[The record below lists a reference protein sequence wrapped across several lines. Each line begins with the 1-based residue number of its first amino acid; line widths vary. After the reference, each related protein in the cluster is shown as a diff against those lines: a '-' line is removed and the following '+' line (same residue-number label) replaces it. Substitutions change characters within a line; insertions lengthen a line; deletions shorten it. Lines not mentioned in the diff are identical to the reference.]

1 MARISEWLIDPD
13 DSPDRTIEKLLTITE
28 VLMRQVEQASGER
41 GAAYEQ
47 FRRAATLEDRVRQRT
62 LDLEYALRLLGETN
76 SRLTTAKRTAERAQ
90 RDLANAIEAVQEG
103 FALFDETDTL
113 VLHNSR
119 FCRDLPDVR
128 RGLRAGMALSEYVEL
143 VGYSA
148 SLSLPP
154 DQTREEWVKERMQR
168 HHDRQ
173 VFNVALIGDRWLQV
187 SSQRI
192 SGGGTVML
200 QTDVTDII
208 RLERIERGKMLDNQ
222 ARIIRATLEHISQ
235 GVCIFDVNLRL
246 VGWNKRLAQLLDIS
260 AASLRQ
266 GAGFDSMLRH
276 FGNDSVY
283 QEHVSFEALA
293 VWARQARPRPPQSFE
308 IRRASGVILDGYA
321 RETPEGGFVISFSDV
336 TRERLAVQAMLR
348 ANASLEARVA
358 ARTLDL
364 EAALED
370 AERANASR
378 VRFVA
383 AASHD
388 LLQPLSAA
396 KLFIASVRD
405 DDPSQLA
412 RSTLGKALNAL
423 VSVEGILHA
432 LLDISRLEVG
442 ESAVEIVPVRL
453 VPLLA
458 QLTDEFAPVA
468 AGKGLRLTILPSRL
482 TVASDPAYLR
492 RILQN
497 LIGNAIRYTRTGRVL
512 VGVRRAGG
520 KIRIE
525 VHDTG
530 PGIAPEDRQVIFR
543 EFHRL
548 NGSASASEG
557 MGLGLAIV
565 QRACALLNHRLSLAS
580 EPGRGT
586 SFSVEM
592 ALSAPDSILSCPG
605 LIATGADEPRDGSN
619 RIALIVGSAPD
630 LRRELGLQL
639 ERRNITAWD
648 VGNGDEALALLEEI
662 GIVPDFYL
670 VDQDLDAGPDCIETV
685 RALHGGWGD
694 RPTRILTADP
704 ACGSLAASGI
714 ACLRK
719 PVDDAALD
727 AFIASAPSVA
737 APITPA
743 P

>member
-1 MARISEWLIDPD
+1 MARISDWLIDPAD
-13 DSPDRTIEKLLTITE
+13 TQERTVEKLLTVTE

-47 FRRAATLEDRVRQRT
+47 FRRAALLEDRVRQRT
-62 LDLEYALRLLGETN
+62 RDLEYALRLLGETN
-76 SRLTTAKRTAERAQ
+76 GRLATAKRTAERAQ

-103 FALFDETDTL
+103 FALFDEADTL
-113 VLHNSR
+113 RLYNSR
-119 FCRDLPDVR
+119 FCRDMPDVR
-128 RGLRAGMALSEYVEL
+128 QSLRAGMPFSEYVEL
-143 VGYSA
+143 V
-148 SLSLPP
+148 SLSAALALPP
-154 DQTREEWVKERMQR
+154 GQARRDWVAARMQR

-173 VFNVALIGDRWLQV
+173 VFNVALAGDRWLQV
-187 SSQRI
+187 SAQRI
-192 SGGGTVML
+192 NGGGTVMF

-208 RLERIERGKMLDNQ
+208 RLERIERGKMLDDQ
-222 ARIIRATLEHISQ
+222 ARIIRATLEHINQ
-235 GVCIFDVNLRL
+235 GVCVFDAGLRL
-246 VGWNKRLAQLLDIS
+246 VGWNQRLAQLLDVP
-260 AASLRQ
+260 AAVLRQ
-266 GAGFDSMLRH
+266 GTGFDSLHRR
-276 FGNDSVY
+276 FGHDSVY
-283 QEHVSFEALA
+283 DEHLSFEALS
-293 VWARQARPRPPQSFE
+293 VWAHGNGPRPPLSFE
-308 IRRASGVILDGYA
+308 IRRPSGVILDGFA
-321 RETPEGGFVISFSDV
+321 QETPEGGFVISFSDV

-364 EAALED
+364 EAALAD

-396 KLFIASVRD
+396 KLFVASVRD
-405 DDPSQLA
+405 DAQNPQT
-412 RSTLGKALNAL
+412 RSPLEKALNAL

-442 ESAVEIVPVRL
+442 ESAVEVVPVRL
-453 VPLLA
+453 APLLA

-468 AGKGLRLTILPSRL
+468 AGKGLRLTILPCRL

-512 VGVRRAGG
+512 VGPRRIGG
-520 KIRIE
+520 NVRIE

-530 PGIAPEDRQVIFR
+530 PGIAREDQQAIFR

-548 NGSASASEG
+548 DGSASASEG

-565 QRACALLNHRLSLAS
+565 ERACALLNHRLSLAS

-592 ALSAPDSILSCPG
+592 GLVASRALHPDVMAAI
-605 LIATGADEPRDGSN
+605 ADEPRDGSN
-619 RIALIVGSAPD
+619 RIALLVGSDPD
-630 LRRELGLQL
+630 LRRDIGLLL
-639 ERRNITAWD
+639 ERRAIAVWE
-648 VGNGDEALALLEEI
+648 VGSGEEALALLDEI

-670 VDQDLDAGPDCIETV
+670 VDHESDHQSGTGMRCVETV
-685 RALHGGWGD
+685 LALRDRHGD
-694 RPTRILTADP
+694 RPTCILTADP
-704 ACGSLAASGI
+704 ACGTWAVGI
-714 ACLRK
+714 GCMRK
-719 PVDDAALD
+719 PVDAAALD
-727 AFIASAPSVA
+727 AFLASVA
-737 APITPA
+737 SMPA
-743 P
+743 RP

>member
-1 MARISEWLIDPD
+1 MTRISEWLIDPAD
-13 DSPDRTIEKLLTITE
+13 TPERTIEKLLTITE

-47 FRRAATLEDRVRQRT
+47 FRRAAMLEDRVRQRT
-62 LDLEYALRLLGETN
+62 RDLEYALRLLGETN
-76 SRLTTAKRTAERAQ
+76 SRLTAAKRTAERAQ
-90 RDLANAIEAVQEG
+90 RDLANAIDAVQEG
-103 FALFDETDTL
+103 FALFDEADTL
-113 VLHNSR
+113 VLYNSR
-119 FCRDLPDVR
+119 FCRDMPDVR
-128 RGLRAGMALSEYVEL
+128 QHLRAGMAFSEYVKL
-143 VGYSA
+143 V
-148 SLSLPP
+148 SLSTALSPP
-154 DQTREEWVKERMQR
+154 AGQTRQEWMAARMQR

-173 VFNVALIGDRWLQV
+173 VFNVALSGDRWLQV
-187 SSQRI
+187 SAQHI
-192 SGGGTVML
+192 DGGGTVMF

-208 RLERIERGKMLDNQ
+208 RLERIERGKMLDDQ
-222 ARIIRATLEHISQ
+222 AQLIRATLEHINQ
-235 GVCIFDVNLRL
+235 GVCIFDADLRL
-246 VGWNKRLAQLLDIS
+246 VGWNGRLGQLLDMPVS
-260 AASLRQ
+260 W
-266 GAGFDSMLRH
+266 LRH
-276 FGNDSVY
+276 GASFDGLHPRFRHDSIY
-283 QEHVSFEALA
+283 GEHLSFEVL
-293 VWARQARPRPPQSFE
+293 VDWAHQTPPRPPLSFE
-308 IRRASGVILDGYA
+308 IHRTSGVILDGFA

-364 EAALED
+364 EAALEE

-383 AASHD
+383 AAGHD

-405 DDPSQLA
+405 DADNRQA
-412 RSTLGKALNAL
+412 RATLEKALNAL
-423 VSVEGILHA
+423 VSVEGILQA
-432 LLDISRLEVG
+432 LLDISRLEAG
-442 ESAVEIVPVRL
+442 ESAVEIAPVRL
-453 VPLLA
+453 EPLLA

-468 AGKGLRLTILPSRL
+468 AGKGLRLTILPCRL

-497 LIGNAIRYTRTGRVL
+497 LIGNAIRYTRAGRVL

-520 KIRIE
+520 RIRIE

-530 PGIAPEDRQVIFR
+530 PGIAPENQQEIFR

-565 QRACALLNHRLSLAS
+565 ERACSLLNHRLRLTS

-592 ALSAPDSILSCPG
+592 ALAGAVSLPPCAG
-605 LIATGADEPRDGSN
+605 LIAAAEDEPQEDGG
-619 RIALIVGSAPD
+619 RIALLVGSAPEV
-630 LRRELGLQL
+630 RRDIGRRL
-639 ERRNITAWD
+639 EKRNIAVWE
-648 VGNGDEALALLEEI
+648 VGGSEEALALLGEI

-670 VDQDLDAGPDCIETV
+670 VDHEPGETLGCIGTV
-685 RALHGGWGD
+685 LALRANHGE
-694 RPTRILTADP
+694 RPTRVLTEDP
-704 ACGSLAASGI
+704 DCGAWAAAGLD
-714 ACLRK
+714 CMRK

-727 AFIASAPSVA
+727 AFIAGVS
-737 APITPA
+737 PA